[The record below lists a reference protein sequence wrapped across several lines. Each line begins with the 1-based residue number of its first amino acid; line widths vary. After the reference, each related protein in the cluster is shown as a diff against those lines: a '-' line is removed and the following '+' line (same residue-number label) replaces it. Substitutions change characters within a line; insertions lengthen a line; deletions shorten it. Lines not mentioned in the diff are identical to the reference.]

1 MSTYITHGGRDT
13 VITSEEKRSL
23 LHEALLKLGGIP
35 KKILVIPPDITRLH
49 SNAGELT
56 QILYELWDTANGTTF
71 DILPAIGTHAPM
83 TEPQIAEMYGDLP
96 KATYHIHHWRTGLH
110 HFGEVP
116 SEFVQEVSQGK
127 LDYSIPVAVN
137 RRLVEGNYELIIS
150 VGQVIPHEVI
160 GIANGFKNVLV
171 GAGGVEMI
179 NKSHFLGA
187 VDGMERL
194 MGRTDTSVRRVL
206 NYAHTHYLKQLGI
219 VYVMSVMDADASGAR
234 VMRGLYVGDDA
245 RTFETAAELSRAV
258 NMTFLDEPL
267 AKVVVYL
274 DPREFK
280 STWLGNK
287 AIYRTRMAMAD
298 DGELI
303 IIAPGLR
310 EFGEDAEIDRLIR
323 KYGYR
328 GTPTTLKAVSENPE
342 LQENLSAAAHLIHGS
357 TEGRFKVTYATG
369 HLTQAEIESV
379 GYQWAPVNEV
389 LAEYNPETL
398 VSTMVAFSI
407 SVNPDNGHCVRGLV
421 GGVCNPEANF
431 HRKKENRMQ
440 PFKIIVE
447 KHTDG
452 YIAYPLGLKGVVIGQ
467 GDTYEESV
475 EDVTSAIRFYIET
488 FGKEELEIEEPALD
502 VFVTEVNI

>member
-1 MSTYITHGGRDT
+1 MSTYIAHGGTDT
-13 VITSEEKRSL
+13 TIITEEKRAL
-23 LHEALLKLGGIP
+23 LQEALLKLGGIP

-56 QILYELWDTANGTTF
+56 RILYELWDAANGTTF

-96 KATYHIHHWRTGLH
+96 KVTYHVHHWRTGLY

-116 SEFVQEVSQGK
+116 SEFIHEVSEGK

-137 RRLVEGNYELIIS
+137 HHLVEGDYELIIS

-219 VYVMSVMDADASGAR
+219 VYVMSVMDVDTNGDR
-234 VMRGLYVGDDA
+234 IMRGLYIGDDA
-245 RTFETAAELSRAV
+245 RTFETAAELSRNV

-267 AKVVVYL
+267 EKVVVHL
-274 DPREFK
+274 DPREFR

-323 KYGYR
+323 KYGYC
-328 GTPTTLKAVSENPE
+328 GTPATLKSVEENSE
-342 LQENLSAAAHLIHGS
+342 LQDNLSAAAHLIHGS
-357 TEGRFKVTYATG
+357 TEGRFKVVYATE
-369 HLTQAEIESV
+369 HLTQTEIESV
-379 GYQWAPVNEV
+379 GYEWAPLGEV
-389 LAEYNPETL
+389 LSQYNPETL
-398 VSTMVAFSI
+398 VHGFNDDDFFYI
-407 SVNPDNGHCVRGLV
+407 SEP
-421 GGVCNPEANF
+421 
-431 HRKKENRMQ
+431 
-440 PFKIIVE
+440 
-447 KHTDG
+447 
-452 YIAYPLGLKGVVIGQ
+452 GQ
-467 GDTYEESV
+467 G
-475 EDVTSAIRFYIET
+475 
-488 FGKEELEIEEPALD
+488 LWALRSQ
-502 VFVTEVNI
+502 FRK

>member
-1 MSTYITHGGRDT
+1 MSTYVAHGGKDT
-13 VITSEEKRSL
+13 VITSEEKRTL

-83 TEPQIAEMYGDLP
+83 TEAQIAEMYGDLP
-96 KATYHIHHWRTGLH
+96 KATYHVHNWRTGLH

-116 SEFVQEVSQGK
+116 SELVQEVSGGK

-137 RRLVEGNYELIIS
+137 RRLVGAGLPSPYELIIS

-160 GIANGFKNVLV
+160 GIANGFKNILV

-206 NYAHTHYLKQLGI
+206 NYAHANYLKQLGI
-219 VYVMSVMDADASGAR
+219 LYVMSVMDADATDAR
-234 VMRGLYVGDDA
+234 VMRGLYIGDDA
-245 RTFETAAELSRAV
+245 QTFETAAELSSAV
-258 NMTFLDEPL
+258 NMTFLDAPL
-267 AKVVVYL
+267 SKVVVYL

-328 GTPTTLKAVSENPE
+328 GTPATLNAVSENPE

-357 TEGRFKVTYATG
+357 TEGRFKVTYATE
-369 HLTQAEIESV
+369 HLSQTEIESV
-379 GYQWAPVNEV
+379 GYHWAPINEV
-389 LAEYNPETL
+389 LAKYNPKTL
-398 VSTMVAFSI
+398 VDGFNDGDFFYI
-407 SVNPDNGHCVRGLV
+407 SEP
-421 GGVCNPEANF
+421 
-431 HRKKENRMQ
+431 
-440 PFKIIVE
+440 
-447 KHTDG
+447 
-452 YIAYPLGLKGVVIGQ
+452 GQ
-467 GDTYEESV
+467 GLWALRS
-475 EDVTSAIRFYIET
+475 RFSE
-488 FGKEELEIEEPALD
+488 
-502 VFVTEVNI
+502 

>member
-1 MSTYITHGGRDT
+1 MSTYIAHGGKASI
-13 VITSEEKRSL
+13 ITTEEKRAL
-23 LHEALLKLGGIP
+23 LQEALLKLGGIP

-56 QILYELWDTANGTTF
+56 RILYELWDAANGTTF

-83 TEPQIAEMYGDLP
+83 TEPQIAEMYGDLS
-96 KATYHIHHWRTGLH
+96 KATYHVHHWRTGLY

-116 SEFVQEVSQGK
+116 SEFIHEVSEGK
-127 LDYSIPVAVN
+127 LDYSVPVAVN
-137 RRLVEGNYELIIS
+137 RHLVEGDYELIIS

-219 VYVMSVMDADASGAR
+219 VYVMSVMDVDTNGNR
-234 VMRGLYVGDDA
+234 VMRGLYIGDDA
-245 RTFETAAELSRAV
+245 RTFETAAELSRNV

-267 AKVVVYL
+267 EKVVVYL
-274 DPREFK
+274 DPREFR

-323 KYGYR
+323 KYGYC
-328 GTPTTLKAVSENPE
+328 GTPATLKAVEENSE
-342 LQENLSAAAHLIHGS
+342 LQDNLSAAAHLIHGS
-357 TEGRFKVTYATG
+357 TEGRFKVVYATE
-369 HLTQAEIESV
+369 HLKQTEIESV
-379 GYQWAPVNEV
+379 GYEWAPLDEV
-389 LAEYNPETL
+389 LSQYNPETL
-398 VSTMVAFSI
+398 IDGFNDDDFFYI
-407 SVNPDNGHCVRGLV
+407 SEP
-421 GGVCNPEANF
+421 
-431 HRKKENRMQ
+431 
-440 PFKIIVE
+440 
-447 KHTDG
+447 
-452 YIAYPLGLKGVVIGQ
+452 GQ
-467 GDTYEESV
+467 G
-475 EDVTSAIRFYIET
+475 
-488 FGKEELEIEEPALD
+488 LWALRSQ
-502 VFVTEVNI
+502 FRK

>member
-1 MSTYITHGGRDT
+1 MSTYIAHGGKNT
-13 VITSEEKRSL
+13 VITTGEKRQL

-56 QILYELWDTANGTTF
+56 RLLYELWDAGNGTTF

-83 TEPQIAEMYGDLP
+83 TEKQIAEMYGDLP
-96 KATYHIHHWRTGLH
+96 KATYHEHHWRTGLYT
-110 HFGEVP
+110 FGEVP
-116 SEFVQEVSQGK
+116 AEFVREVSAGQ

-137 RRLVEGNYELIIS
+137 SRLVEGDYELIIS

-160 GIANGFKNVLV
+160 GIANGFKNVLI

-194 MGRTDTSVRRVL
+194 MGRTDTSVRKVL
-206 NYAHTHYLKQLGI
+206 NYAHTYYLKQLGI
-219 VYVMSVMDADASGAR
+219 VYVMSVMDVDNNNTR
-234 VMRGLYVGDDA
+234 VMRGLYIGDDA
-245 RTFETAAELSRAV
+245 RTFEKAAELSRNV
-258 NMTFLDEPL
+258 NMIFLDKPL
-267 AKVVVYL
+267 EKVVVYL

-303 IIAPGLR
+303 IIAPGLS

-328 GTPTTLKAVSENPE
+328 GTPATLNAVEENLE

-357 TEGRFKVTYATG
+357 TEGRFKVIYATE
-369 HLTQAEIESV
+369 HLTQDEIESV
-379 GYQWAPVNEV
+379 GYEWRSIEEV
-389 LAEYNPETL
+389 LNEYNPETL
-398 VSTMVAFSI
+398 VDGFNDEGFFYI
-407 SVNPDNGHCVRGLV
+407 SEP
-421 GGVCNPEANF
+421 
-431 HRKKENRMQ
+431 
-440 PFKIIVE
+440 
-447 KHTDG
+447 
-452 YIAYPLGLKGVVIGQ
+452 GQ
-467 GDTYEESV
+467 GLWALHS
-475 EDVTSAIRFYIET
+475 RFSE
-488 FGKEELEIEEPALD
+488 
-502 VFVTEVNI
+502 

>member
-1 MSTYITHGGRDT
+1 MSTYIAHGGKDT
-13 VITSEEKRSL
+13 VITTGKKRAL
-23 LHEALLKLGGIP
+23 LQEALLKLGGMP

-56 QILYELWDTANGTTF
+56 RILYELWDTANGTTF

-83 TEPQIAEMYGDLP
+83 TDAQIAEMYGDLP
-96 KATYHIHHWRTGLH
+96 KATYHVHHWRTGLY

-116 SEFVQEVSQGK
+116 SGFIREVSGGK

-137 RRLVEGNYELIIS
+137 QKLVEGDYELIIS

-219 VYVMSVMDADASGAR
+219 VYVMSVMDVDENGDR

-245 RTFETAAELSRAV
+245 RTFETAAELSRNV
-258 NMTFLDEPL
+258 NMAFLDEPL
-267 AKVVVYL
+267 ERVVVYL
-274 DPREFK
+274 DPKEFR

-328 GTPTTLKAVSENPE
+328 GTPATLKAVEENTE

-357 TEGRFKVTYATG
+357 TEGRFKVVYATE
-369 HLTQAEIESV
+369 HLTQTEIESV
-379 GYQWAPVNEV
+379 GYQWAS
-389 LAEYNPETL
+389 LDKMIAQYNPETL
-398 VSTMVAFSI
+398 VDGFNDEGFFYI
-407 SVNPDNGHCVRGLV
+407 SEP
-421 GGVCNPEANF
+421 
-431 HRKKENRMQ
+431 
-440 PFKIIVE
+440 
-447 KHTDG
+447 
-452 YIAYPLGLKGVVIGQ
+452 GQ
-467 GDTYEESV
+467 G
-475 EDVTSAIRFYIET
+475 
-488 FGKEELEIEEPALD
+488 LWALRSQ
-502 VFVTEVNI
+502 FCE

>member
-1 MSTYITHGGRDT
+1 MSTYIAHGGKDT
-13 VITSEEKRSL
+13 VITTEEKRAL
-23 LHEALLKLGGIP
+23 LQEALLKLGGIP

-56 QILYELWDTANGTTF
+56 SILYELWDAANGTTF

-83 TEPQIAEMYGDLP
+83 TEAQIAEMYGDLP
-96 KATYHIHHWRTGLH
+96 KATYHVHHWRTGLY

-116 SEFVQEVSQGK
+116 SEFIREVSGSK
-127 LDYSIPVAVN
+127 LDYSIPVSVN
-137 RRLVEGNYELIIS
+137 QKLVEGNYELIIS

-194 MGRTDTSVRRVL
+194 MGRTDTSVRKVL

-219 VYVMSVMDADASGAR
+219 VYVMSVMDVDTSGER

-245 RTFETAAELSRAV
+245 RTFETAAELSRNV

-267 AKVVVYL
+267 EKVVVYL
-274 DPREFK
+274 DPKEFR

-310 EFGEDAEIDRLIR
+310 EFGEDTEIDRLIR
-323 KYGYR
+323 KYGYC
-328 GTPTTLKAVSENPE
+328 GTPDTLKAVEENSE

-357 TEGRFKVTYATG
+357 TEGRFKVVYATE
-369 HLTQAEIESV
+369 HLTQKEIESV
-379 GYQWAPVNEV
+379 GYEWASLDEV
-389 LAEYNPETL
+389 IAKYNPEKL
-398 VSTMVAFSI
+398 VDGFNDECFFYI
-407 SVNPDNGHCVRGLV
+407 SEP
-421 GGVCNPEANF
+421 
-431 HRKKENRMQ
+431 
-440 PFKIIVE
+440 
-447 KHTDG
+447 
-452 YIAYPLGLKGVVIGQ
+452 GQ
-467 GDTYEESV
+467 GLWALRS
-475 EDVTSAIRFYIET
+475 RFN
-488 FGKEELEIEEPALD
+488 A
-502 VFVTEVNI
+502 

>member
-1 MSTYITHGGRDT
+1 MSTYVAHGSEAT
-13 VITSEEKRSL
+13 VIPPEQKRKL
-23 LHEALLKLGGIP
+23 LRETLVKLGGIP

-56 QILYELWDTANGTTF
+56 RLLYELWDAAHGTIF

-83 TEPQIAEMYGDLP
+83 TEPQITEMYGYLP
-96 KATYHIHHWRTGLH
+96 KATYHDHHWRTGLH

-116 SEFVQEVSQGK
+116 SAFVREVSNGK
-127 LDYSIPVAVN
+127 LDYSIPVSVN
-137 RRLVEGNYELIIS
+137 QRIITGDYECIIS

-160 GIANGFKNVLV
+160 GIANGFKNILV

-219 VYVMSVMDADASGAR
+219 LYVMSVMDTDAAGER
-234 VMRGLYVGDDA
+234 VMRGLYIGDDA
-245 RTFETAAELSRAV
+245 ETFERAAELSRAV
-258 NMTFLDEPL
+258 NMTFLAEPL
-267 AKVVVYL
+267 AKVVVSL

-328 GTPTTLKAVSENPE
+328 GTDATLSAVAENTE

-357 TEGRFKVTYATG
+357 TEGRFKVTYATE
-369 HLTQAEIESV
+369 HLTQAEIEGV
-379 GYQWAPVNEV
+379 GYAWAPV
-389 LAEYNPETL
+389 AEIIATYTPETRRDGFNEDG
-398 VSTMVAFSI
+398 VFYI
-407 SVNPDNGHCVRGLV
+407 SEP
-421 GGVCNPEANF
+421 
-431 HRKKENRMQ
+431 
-440 PFKIIVE
+440 
-447 KHTDG
+447 
-452 YIAYPLGLKGVVIGQ
+452 GQ
-467 GDTYEESV
+467 GLWALRSRFSPDT
-475 EDVTSAIRFYIET
+475 
-488 FGKEELEIEEPALD
+488 
-502 VFVTEVNI
+502 

>member
-1 MSTYITHGGRDT
+1 MSTYIAYGSKD
-13 VITSEEKRSL
+13 IIISSEEKRL
-23 LHEALLKLGGIP
+23 LLQEALLKLGGIP

-56 QILYELWDTANGTTF
+56 RILYELWDDGKGQVF

-83 TEPQIAEMYGDLP
+83 TDEQIAEMYGDLP
-96 KATYHIHHWRTGLH
+96 KAKYYEHHWRSDLFN
-110 HFGEVP
+110 FGEVP
-116 SEFVQEVSQGK
+116 SEIIREVSGGK
-127 LDYSIPVAVN
+127 LDYSIPVAIN
-137 RRLVEGNYELIIS
+137 RRIVEGDYELIIS

-179 NKSHFLGA
+179 NKTHFLGA

-219 VYVMSVMDADASGAR
+219 VYVMSVMDVHNDGER
-234 VMRGLYVGDDA
+234 VMRGLYIGDDA
-245 RTFETAAELSRAV
+245 HTFETAAELSRNV
-258 NMTFLDEPL
+258 NITFLDEPL
-267 AKVVVYL
+267 EKVVVYL
-274 DPREFK
+274 DPKEFR

-328 GTPTTLKAVSENPE
+328 GTPATLKAVEENSE

-357 TEGRFKVTYATG
+357 TEGRFKVVYATE
-369 HLTQAEIESV
+369 HLSRDEIESV
-379 GYQWAPVNEV
+379 GYAWAPLDQVI
-389 LAEYNPETL
+389 AKYNPETL
-398 VSTMVAFSI
+398 IDGFNDSGEYFYI
-407 SVNPDNGHCVRGLV
+407 SEP
-421 GGVCNPEANF
+421 
-431 HRKKENRMQ
+431 
-440 PFKIIVE
+440 
-447 KHTDG
+447 
-452 YIAYPLGLKGVVIGQ
+452 GQ
-467 GDTYEESV
+467 G
-475 EDVTSAIRFYIET
+475 
-488 FGKEELEIEEPALD
+488 LWALRSQ
-502 VFVTEVNI
+502 FNEEVNYHKGEQNATV

>member
-1 MSTYITHGGRDT
+1 MSTYIAHGGKASI
-13 VITSEEKRSL
+13 ITTEEKRAL
-23 LHEALLKLGGIP
+23 LQEALLKLGGIP

-56 QILYELWDTANGTTF
+56 RILYELWDAANGTTF

-83 TEPQIAEMYGDLP
+83 TEPQIAEMYGDLS
-96 KATYHIHHWRTGLH
+96 KATYHVHHWRTGLY

-116 SEFVQEVSQGK
+116 SEFIHEVSEGK

-137 RRLVEGNYELIIS
+137 RHLVEGDYELIIS

-219 VYVMSVMDADASGAR
+219 VYVMSVMDVDTNSNR
-234 VMRGLYVGDDA
+234 IMRGLYIGDDA
-245 RTFETAAELSRAV
+245 RTFETAAELSRNV

-267 AKVVVYL
+267 EKVVVHL
-274 DPREFK
+274 DPREFR

-323 KYGYR
+323 KYGYC
-328 GTPTTLKAVSENPE
+328 GTPATLKAVEENSE
-342 LQENLSAAAHLIHGS
+342 LQDNLSAAAHLIHGS
-357 TEGRFKVTYATG
+357 TEGRFKVVYATE
-369 HLTQAEIESV
+369 HLIQTEIESV
-379 GYQWAPVNEV
+379 GYEWKPLDDIIAKFD
-389 LAEYNPETL
+389 PETL
-398 VSTMVAFSI
+398 VDGFNDDDVFYI
-407 SVNPDNGHCVRGLV
+407 SEP
-421 GGVCNPEANF
+421 
-431 HRKKENRMQ
+431 
-440 PFKIIVE
+440 
-447 KHTDG
+447 
-452 YIAYPLGLKGVVIGQ
+452 GQ
-467 GDTYEESV
+467 G
-475 EDVTSAIRFYIET
+475 
-488 FGKEELEIEEPALD
+488 LWALRSWFCD
-502 VFVTEVNI
+502 

>member
-1 MSTYITHGGRDT
+1 MSTYIARGGEDT
-13 VITSEEKRSL
+13 VITSEEKRAL

-35 KKILVIPPDITRLH
+35 KKLLVIPPDITRLH

-56 QILYELWDTANGTTF
+56 QILYELWEAANGTTF

-83 TEPQIAEMYGDLP
+83 TEAQIAEMYGDLP
-96 KATYHIHHWRTGLH
+96 KATYHAHNWRTGLY

-116 SEFVQEVSQGK
+116 AELVREVSGGK

-137 RRLVEGNYELIIS
+137 RRLVEGDYEHIIS

-160 GIANGFKNVLV
+160 GIANGFKNILV
-171 GAGGVEMI
+171 GTGGVEMI

-187 VDGMERL
+187 VEGMERL

-219 VYVMSVMDADASGAR
+219 LYVMSVMDTVTTGER
-234 VMRGLYVGDDA
+234 VMRGLFVGDDA

-258 NMTFLDEPL
+258 NMTCLDEPL
-267 AKVVVYL
+267 VKVVVYL
-274 DPREFK
+274 DPMEFK
-280 STWLGNK
+280 STWIGNK

-298 DGELI
+298 AGELI

-328 GTPTTLKAVSENPE
+328 GTPATRKATSENPE

-357 TEGRFKVTYATG
+357 TEGRFKVTYATE
-369 HLTQAEIESV
+369 HLTQNEIESV
-379 GYQWAPVNEV
+379 GYQWRPLNEV
-389 LAEYNPETL
+389 IAEYNPDTL
-398 VSTMVAFSI
+398 
-407 SVNPDNGHCVRGLV
+407 
-421 GGVCNPEANF
+421 
-431 HRKKENRMQ
+431 
-440 PFKIIVE
+440 
-447 KHTDG
+447 TDG
-452 YIAYPLGLKGVVIGQ
+452 FNSDGCFYISEPGQ
-467 GDTYEESV
+467 GLWTLRS
-475 EDVTSAIRFYIET
+475 RF
-488 FGKEELEIEEPALD
+488 D
-502 VFVTEVNI
+502 NS

>member
-1 MSTYITHGGRDT
+1 MSTYIAHGGKET
-13 VITSEEKRSL
+13 IITSEEKRAL

-56 QILYELWDTANGTTF
+56 CILYELWHASNGTTF
-71 DILPAIGTHAPM
+71 DVLPAIGTHAQM
-83 TEPQIAEMYGDLP
+83 TEAQIAEMFGDLP
-96 KATYHIHHWRTGLH
+96 KATYHEHQWRTRLY
-110 HFGEVP
+110 HFGDVP
-116 SEFVQEVSQGK
+116 SEFVQEVSGGK

-137 RRLVEGNYELIIS
+137 RRLVEGDYELIFS

-160 GIANGFKNVLV
+160 GIANGFKNVFI
-171 GAGGVEMI
+171 GTGGVEMI

-219 VYVMSVMDADASGAR
+219 VYVMSVMGVDTSSER
-234 VMRGLYVGDDA
+234 VMRGLYIGDDA
-245 RTFETAAELSRAV
+245 RTFEAAAELSRNV

-267 AKVVVYL
+267 DKVIVYL

-323 KYGYR
+323 KYGYH
-328 GTPTTLKAVSENPE
+328 GTETTLKAVEENEE
-342 LQENLSAAAHLIHGS
+342 LRNNLSAAAHLIHGS
-357 TEGRFKVTYATG
+357 NEGRFKVIYATE
-369 HLTQAEIESV
+369 HLTQMEIESV
-379 GYQWAPVNEV
+379 GYQWRPLDDVID
-389 LAEYNPETL
+389 EYNIDNL
-398 VSTMVAFSI
+398 V
-407 SVNPDNGHCVRGLV
+407 
-421 GGVCNPEANF
+421 
-431 HRKKENRMQ
+431 
-440 PFKIIVE
+440 
-447 KHTDG
+447 DG
-452 YIAYPLGLKGVVIGQ
+452 FNDDGSFYINEPGQ
-467 GDTYEESV
+467 GLWALRSK
-475 EDVTSAIRFYIET
+475 FIE
-488 FGKEELEIEEPALD
+488 
-502 VFVTEVNI
+502 

>member
-1 MSTYITHGGRDT
+1 MSTYIAHGGKASI
-13 VITSEEKRSL
+13 ITTEEKRAL
-23 LHEALLKLGGIP
+23 LQEALLKLGGIP

-56 QILYELWDTANGTTF
+56 RILYELWDAANGTTF

-83 TEPQIAEMYGDLP
+83 TEPQIAEMYGDLS
-96 KATYHIHHWRTGLH
+96 KATYHVHHWRTGLY

-116 SEFVQEVSQGK
+116 SKFIHEVSEGK

-137 RRLVEGNYELIIS
+137 HHLVEGDYELIIS

-206 NYAHTHYLKQLGI
+206 NYAHMHYLKQLGI
-219 VYVMSVMDADASGAR
+219 VYVMSVMDVDTNSNR
-234 VMRGLYVGDDA
+234 IMRGLYIGDDA
-245 RTFETAAELSRAV
+245 RTFETAAELSRNV

-267 AKVVVYL
+267 EKVVVHL
-274 DPREFK
+274 DPREFR

-323 KYGYR
+323 KYGYC
-328 GTPTTLKAVSENPE
+328 GTPATLKAVEENSE
-342 LQENLSAAAHLIHGS
+342 LQDNLSAAAHLIHGS
-357 TEGRFKVTYATG
+357 TEGRFKVVYATE
-369 HLTQAEIESV
+369 HLTQTEIESV
-379 GYQWAPVNEV
+379 GYEWAPLDEV
-389 LAEYNPETL
+389 LSQYNPETL
-398 VSTMVAFSI
+398 VDGFNDDDFFYI
-407 SVNPDNGHCVRGLV
+407 SEP
-421 GGVCNPEANF
+421 
-431 HRKKENRMQ
+431 
-440 PFKIIVE
+440 
-447 KHTDG
+447 
-452 YIAYPLGLKGVVIGQ
+452 GQ
-467 GDTYEESV
+467 G
-475 EDVTSAIRFYIET
+475 
-488 FGKEELEIEEPALD
+488 LWALRSQ
-502 VFVTEVNI
+502 FRE

>member
-1 MSTYITHGGRDT
+1 MSTYIAFGGQNT
-13 VITSEEKRSL
+13 IIKSEEKRAL
-23 LHEALLKLGGIP
+23 LQEALLKLGGIP
-35 KKILVIPPDITRLH
+35 KKILLIPPDITRLH
-49 SNAGELT
+49 SNAAELT
-56 QILYELWDTANGTTF
+56 RILYELWEAANGTTF

-83 TEPQIAEMYGDLP
+83 TEPQIADMYGDLP
-96 KATYHIHHWRTGLH
+96 KAKYHHHQWRTGLY

-116 SEFVQEVSQGK
+116 SEFVHEVSQGK
-127 LDYSIPVAVN
+127 LDYSIPVAIN
-137 RRLVEGNYELIIS
+137 SRLVEGDYELIIS

-160 GIANGFKNVLV
+160 GIANGFKNVLI

-219 VYVMSVMDADASGAR
+219 VYVMSVMDVDTNGNR
-234 VMRGLYVGDDA
+234 VMRGLYIGDDA
-245 RTFETAAELSRAV
+245 RTFETAAELSRNV

-267 AKVVVYL
+267 EKVVVHL

-287 AIYRTRMAMAD
+287 AIYRTRMAMAN

-328 GTPTTLKAVSENPE
+328 GTPTTLKAVEENAE
-342 LQENLSAAAHLIHGS
+342 LRDNLSAAAHLIHGS
-357 TEGRFKVTYATG
+357 TEDRFKVVYATE
-369 HLTQAEIESV
+369 HLTQTEIESV
-379 GYQWAPVNEV
+379 GYQWAPVNEM
-389 LAEYNPETL
+389 LSQYNPETL
-398 VSTMVAFSI
+398 NDGFNNEDFFYI
-407 SVNPDNGHCVRGLV
+407 SEP
-421 GGVCNPEANF
+421 
-431 HRKKENRMQ
+431 
-440 PFKIIVE
+440 
-447 KHTDG
+447 
-452 YIAYPLGLKGVVIGQ
+452 GQ
-467 GDTYEESV
+467 GLWALRS
-475 EDVTSAIRFYIET
+475 RFC
-488 FGKEELEIEEPALD
+488 D
-502 VFVTEVNI
+502 

>member
-1 MSTYITHGGRDT
+1 MSTYIAHGGKASI
-13 VITSEEKRSL
+13 ITTEEKRAL
-23 LHEALLKLGGIP
+23 LQEALLKLGGIP

-56 QILYELWDTANGTTF
+56 RILYELWDTANGTTF

-83 TEPQIAEMYGDLP
+83 TEPQIAEMYGDLS
-96 KATYHIHHWRTGLH
+96 KATYHVHHWRTGLY

-116 SEFVQEVSQGK
+116 SEFIHEVSEGK

-137 RRLVEGNYELIIS
+137 RHLVEGDYELIIS

-219 VYVMSVMDADASGAR
+219 VYVMSVMDVDTNSNR
-234 VMRGLYVGDDA
+234 IMRGLYIGDDA
-245 RTFETAAELSRAV
+245 RTFETAAELSRNV

-267 AKVVVYL
+267 KKVVVHL
-274 DPREFK
+274 DPREFR

-323 KYGYR
+323 KYGYC
-328 GTPTTLKAVSENPE
+328 GTPATLKAVEENSE
-342 LQENLSAAAHLIHGS
+342 LQDNLSAAAHLIHGS
-357 TEGRFKVTYATG
+357 TEGRFKVVYATE
-369 HLTQAEIESV
+369 HLTQTEIESV
-379 GYQWAPVNEV
+379 GYEWAPLDEV
-389 LAEYNPETL
+389 LSQYNPETL
-398 VSTMVAFSI
+398 VHGFNDDGFFYI
-407 SVNPDNGHCVRGLV
+407 SEP
-421 GGVCNPEANF
+421 
-431 HRKKENRMQ
+431 
-440 PFKIIVE
+440 
-447 KHTDG
+447 
-452 YIAYPLGLKGVVIGQ
+452 GQ
-467 GDTYEESV
+467 G
-475 EDVTSAIRFYIET
+475 
-488 FGKEELEIEEPALD
+488 LWALRSQ
-502 VFVTEVNI
+502 FRE

>member
-1 MSTYITHGGRDT
+1 MSTHAAHGGKYT
-13 VITSEEKRSL
+13 VITTEEKRAL

-35 KKILVIPPDITRLH
+35 KKILVVPPDITRLH

-56 QILYELWDTANGTTF
+56 RILYELWDTANGTTF

-83 TEPQIAEMYGDLP
+83 TDAQIAEMYGNLP
-96 KATYHIHHWRTGLH
+96 KATYHVHNWRTGLH
-110 HFGEVP
+110 YFGDVP
-116 SEFVQEVSQGK
+116 SEFVREVSAGK
-127 LDYSIPVAVN
+127 LDYSIPIAVN
-137 RRLVEGNYELIIS
+137 RRLVEGEYELIIS

-160 GIANGFKNVLV
+160 GIANGFKNILV
-171 GAGGVEMI
+171 GAGGVETI

-206 NYAHTHYLKQLGI
+206 NYAHAHYLKQLGI
-219 VYVMSVMDADASGAR
+219 LYVMSVMDADTSGER

-245 RTFETAAELSRAV
+245 QPFETAAELSRAV
-258 NMTFLDEPL
+258 NMTFLDAPL

-328 GTPTTLKAVSENPE
+328 GTPTTLNAVSENPE

-357 TEGRFKVTYATG
+357 TEGRFKVIYATG
-369 HLTQAEIESV
+369 NLTQAEIESV
-379 GYQWAPVNEV
+379 NYEWAPLKEV
-389 LAEYNPETL
+389 LAKYNPETL
-398 VSTMVAFSI
+398 VDGFNDDGSFYI
-407 SVNPDNGHCVRGLV
+407 SEP
-421 GGVCNPEANF
+421 
-431 HRKKENRMQ
+431 
-440 PFKIIVE
+440 
-447 KHTDG
+447 
-452 YIAYPLGLKGVVIGQ
+452 GQ
-467 GDTYEESV
+467 GLWALRS
-475 EDVTSAIRFYIET
+475 RFSE
-488 FGKEELEIEEPALD
+488 
-502 VFVTEVNI
+502 

>member
-1 MSTYITHGGRDT
+1 MATYIAHGGQDT
-13 VITSEEKRSL
+13 VITTEEKRAL

-56 QILYELWDTANGTTF
+56 QLLYELWDTANGTTF

-96 KATYHIHHWRTGLH
+96 KATYHVHHWRTGLH

-116 SEFVQEVSQGK
+116 SEVVREVSGGK

-137 RRLVEGNYELIIS
+137 RHLVEGTYELIIS

-160 GIANGFKNVLV
+160 GIANGFKNILV

-206 NYAHTHYLKQLGI
+206 NYAHAHYLKQLGI
-219 VYVMSVMDADASGAR
+219 VYVMSVMDANTSGER

-245 RTFETAAELSRAV
+245 RTFETAAELSRSV

-267 AKVVVYL
+267 SKVVVYL

-323 KYGYR
+323 KYGYC
-328 GTPTTLKAVSENPE
+328 GTPATLNAVSENPE
-342 LQENLSAAAHLIHGS
+342 LQDNLSAAAHLIHGS
-357 TEGRFKVTYATG
+357 TEGRFNVTYATE

-379 GYQWAPVNEV
+379 GYQWAPVDEV
-389 LAEYNPETL
+389 LAEYNPATL
-398 VSTMVAFSI
+398 VDGFNDGGFFYI
-407 SVNPDNGHCVRGLV
+407 SEP
-421 GGVCNPEANF
+421 
-431 HRKKENRMQ
+431 
-440 PFKIIVE
+440 
-447 KHTDG
+447 
-452 YIAYPLGLKGVVIGQ
+452 GQ
-467 GDTYEESV
+467 GLWALRS
-475 EDVTSAIRFYIET
+475 RFS
-488 FGKEELEIEEPALD
+488 D
-502 VFVTEVNI
+502 